1 MSPPCYPLY
10 IIPFSLELYERLTKS
25 IISIL
30 KGLSALMGP
39 PRDNPEKDPIAA
51 LHLDNRLC
59 IMCSCQLTLDSAARE
74 DYIKNTTD

>member
-30 KGLSALMGP
+30 KGLSALVGP
-39 PRDNPEKDPIAA
+39 PRDNPEKYPIAA

-59 IMCSCQLTLDSAARE
+59 IMCSCQLTSDSAARE